1 MTLLVVIMLF
11 FVIVFV
17 FVMLIFVSLVDSRY
31 RRLRVLLATKE
42 IPGMRLDDFE
52 VLHDTA
58 SAYTVYDVPIRM
70 RSVVYALQIFVFTVM
85 VGIYTAVL
93 AEYR

>member
-1 MTLLVVIMLF
+1 MGVGTAC
-11 FVIVFV
+11 
-17 FVMLIFVSLVDSRY
+17 SLAEVAMPPRAAGC
-31 RRLRVLLATKE
+31 LRVLLATKE

-70 RSVVYALQIFVFTVM
+70 RSVVYALQLFVFTVM
-85 VGIYTAVL
+85 VGIYTAAL